1 MPKNTVSVT
10 EDLEKEYTDRIANR
24 KLLEDNE
31 SVVYRMMNQ
40 ALKENEV
47 SHAYL
52 FLDRK
57 DV

>member
-40 ALKENEV
+40 ALIENEV

-52 FLDRK
+52 FS
-57 DV
+57 